1 MPRNNEDFYLERMG
15 KALGFHGYVPQDR
28 GVLTHVMPGP
38 AAKAANPVPFTNNVR
53 VIEKGTTN
61 PPTVGIRKSP
71 PTPTRGGGGPMGNSG
86 GSPTGGRGGGGL
98 FGGKLGGSGGGLFG
112 QIK

>member
-15 KALGFHGYVPQDR
+15 KALGYHGYVPQDR

-53 VIEKGTTN
+53 VIEKSPSN
-61 PPTVGIRKSP
+61 PSIGIRKSP
-71 PTPTRGGGGPMGNSG
+71 PTPTRGGGGPMGGSG
-86 GSPTGGRGGGGL
+86 GSPMGGMS
-98 FGGKLGGSGGGLFG
+98 GGSGTGVFRK
-112 QIK
+112 IK

>member
-15 KALGFHGYVPQDR
+15 KALGYYGYVPQDR
-28 GVLTHVMPGP
+28 GVLSHPHQSSVTPGP

-53 VIEKGTTN
+53 VIEKGPSN

-71 PTPTRGGGGPMGNSG
+71 PTPTRGGGGPMGGSG
-86 GSPTGGRGGGGL
+86 GSPMGGMS
-98 FGGKLGGSGGGLFG
+98 GGSGTGVFRK
-112 QIK
+112 IK